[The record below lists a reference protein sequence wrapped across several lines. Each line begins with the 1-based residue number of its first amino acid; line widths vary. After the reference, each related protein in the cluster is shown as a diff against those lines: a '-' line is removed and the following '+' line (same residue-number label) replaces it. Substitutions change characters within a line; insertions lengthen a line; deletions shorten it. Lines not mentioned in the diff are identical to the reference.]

1 MLQKYHS
8 RTLQR
13 FASAEKPIASYK
25 PTVTQGLLQEIN
37 RYSEIQIIH
46 DAPAKAGLPTI
57 ETTQKILMQLDEDS
71 AFGPDLLPTR
81 ILKRC
86 AAVIAPVLHALVLL
100 ILNVGEWPAIWM
112 VH

>member
-1 MLQKYHS
+1 MI
-8 RTLQR
+8 T
-13 FASAEKPIASYK
+13 A
-25 PTVTQGLLQEIN
+25 EIN
-37 RYSEIQIIH
+37 KYSEIQIIH

-71 AFGPDLLPTR
+71 ALGPDLLPTR

-100 ILNVGEWPAIWM
+100 ILNVGEWPAI
-112 VH
+112 

>member
-1 MLQKYHS
+1 MI
-8 RTLQR
+8 T
-13 FASAEKPIASYK
+13 A
-25 PTVTQGLLQEIN
+25 EIN
-37 RYSEIQIIH
+37 KYSEIQIIH

-71 AFGPDLLPTR
+71 ALGPDLLPTR

-100 ILNVGEWPAIWM
+100 ILNVGEWLAIWM
-112 VH
+112 VHWVVPLHKQTSVYDVRNYRGFI